1 MKNDHVR
8 SKQDPDMEKLRNL
21 LLLMGGSVEQMIS
34 NTIAA
39 LIERDSK
46 LAAQVVAMDQDV
58 NALEIA
64 IDEKCLEILAMKKL
78 ISRDLRFITLAL
90 KIVTDIERMGDK
102 CSNIAKRTMKLNDEV
117 PLKLLIDLP
126 VMSRHAQHMVKQA
139 LDSFVHSDEE
149 LAYKVLS
156 EDLKVNEMNRQNQE
170 ILIDLMQSEPSSV
183 RRAMKFIYVCKS
195 LERIAD
201 HATNIAEMVIFMI
214 KGKDIRHSALN

>member
-64 IDEKCLEILAMKKL
+64 IDEKCKGLLLNAITQKKVAILYPPGDYKDKL
-78 ISRDLRFITLAL
+78 DPKT
-90 KIVTDIERMGDK
+90 
-102 CSNIAKRTMKLNDEV
+102 IAGFKPT
-117 PLKLLIDLP
+117 
-126 VMSRHAQHMVKQA
+126 
-139 LDSFVHSDEE
+139 
-149 LAYKVLS
+149 
-156 EDLKVNEMNRQNQE
+156 
-170 ILIDLMQSEPSSV
+170 
-183 RRAMKFIYVCKS
+183 
-195 LERIAD
+195 
-201 HATNIAEMVIFMI
+201 
-214 KGKDIRHSALN
+214 G